1 MEPIQQRASLDEDDG
16 GGGGGAAAKGFAWN
30 RNDGVGGRIKRE
42 MKAPSYCC
50 ESDSGW
56 YVNSHNG
63 EDPPRSSSL
72 FQGSSSQE
80 NCDFSTPLLQN
91 PMESAGYSGGLHPTE
106 SPLSAAAFHPKPP
119 YLSSLL
125 SAVCN
130 YPFDDNLDLLSDSGF
145 SDTPAWNSNDS
156 MGFHGGLGSQ
166 MRLVDSD
173 LGFVS
178 PAEARLLPLADNG
191 GGFSPP
197 PGLDGYGAMVL
208 KPLHNNNSPSPG
220 MGSSNLNL
228 FQKRLAM
235 RQKSGEF
242 QENSQITIG
251 GIGSSLHTSGGDD
264 ITGMSGWHSDSD
276 DPSEN
281 VNDGLEI
288 SNANSS
294 VIDGDPK
301 GKKGRPPAK
310 NLMAERRRRKKL
322 NDRLYLLRS
331 VVPKISKMDRA
342 SILADAIDYLKE
354 LLQRIKDLNDE
365 LQMLASNGSSVPPV
379 AGLLPST
386 SAMPT
391 LPFPVKEES
400 WKTSLPSPN
409 NQPPMVHVELREENA
424 FNIHMFCSR
433 RPGLLLSTIKA
444 LDNLGMD
451 IHQAVISCFNGFAL
465 DVFRAEKCNQVM
477 DVHPD
482 EIKAALLDTA
492 AFHGLV

>member
-1 MEPIQQRASLDEDDG
+1 MEPIQQQASLDEDDG
-16 GGGGGAAAKGFAWN
+16 GGGGAKGFAWN
-30 RNDGVGGRIKRE
+30 RNDAVGGSIKRE
-42 MKAPSYCC
+42 MKAPYSC
-50 ESDSGW
+50 ESDSASW

-63 EDPPRSSSL
+63 VQLHHS
-72 FQGSSSQE
+72 FHGSSSQE
-80 NCDFSTPLLQN
+80 NCDFSSIPTHGLIQQPLMH
-91 PMESAGYSGGLHPTE
+91 PMESGYSGGLET
-106 SPLSAAAFHPKPP
+106 AAFHPKPP

-130 YPFDDNLDLLSDSGF
+130 NYPFDDNLDLLSDSGF
-145 SDTPAWNSNDS
+145 SDPPVWNSNDS
-156 MGFHGGLGSQ
+156 MGFHGSGF
-166 MRLVDSD
+166 RVDPD

-178 PAEARLLPLADNG
+178 PPEARLLPLDNG
-191 GGFSPP
+191 AGFSA

-208 KPLHNNNSPSPG
+208 KPLDSPSPG

-242 QENSQITIG
+242 RGGAGEENSQITIG
-251 GIGSSLHTSGGDD
+251 GGGDD

-276 DPSEN
+276 EPSESYKLSEN

-301 GKKGRPPAK
+301 GKKGRLPAK

-322 NDRLYLLRS
+322 NDRLYMLRS

-379 AGLLPST
+379 AGLLPSS

-391 LPFPVKEES
+391 LSFPVKEES

-465 DVFRAEKCNQVM
+465 DIFRAEKCNQAM